1 MSKFVIEKPFWD
13 IFPDAAFAVI
23 AAKGIHNEGENP
35 AARALLA
42 QACLD
47 AKKYLVEEQTSQNPV
62 VAVWREAF
70 SKFKTKKGVRSSIEA
85 LLKRIDKG
93 VGVGSIN
100 PIVDLYNAVSLRY
113 GLPSGVEDLDTF
125 MGDLRLTVTAGGDD
139 FLALGDLEPDPTLAG
154 EVCYLDDV
162 GAVCRCWNWR
172 DGQRTMATEKT
183 KNAFMIIECVDPT
196 RIDALR
202 AAMEELAKG
211 VEEVLGGRIAAAK
224 IMTKDD
230 AAMEL

>member
-1 MSKFVIEKPFWD
+1 MSKFVIEDSFWE
-13 IFPDAAFAVI
+13 IFPEAAFAVI
-23 AAKGIHNEGENP
+23 LAKGIHNEGDNP
-35 AARALLA
+35 AARALLEG
-42 QACLD
+42 ACLD
-47 AKKYLVEEQTSQNPV
+47 AKKYLVSEQTSQNPV

-100 PIVDLYNAVSLRY
+100 PVVDLYNAVSLRY

-125 MGDLRLTVTAGGDD
+125 VGDLRLTVTVGKDD
-139 FLALGDLEPDPTLAG
+139 FLALGDPSPDPTLPG
-154 EVCYLDDV
+154 EVCYLDDI

-183 KNAFMIIECVDPT
+183 KNAFMIIECVDPA

-211 VEEVLGGRIAAAK
+211 VTQYLGGTVTKAK
-224 IMTKDD
+224 IMTKED
-230 AAMEL
+230 AVLEL

>member
-1 MSKFVIEKPFWD
+1 MSKFVIEDSFWR
-13 IFPDAAFAVI
+13 IFPGAAFAVI
-23 AAKGIHNEGENP
+23 LAKGIHNEGDNP
-35 AARALLA
+35 AARALLEG
-42 QACLD
+42 ACLD
-47 AKKYLVEEQTSQNPV
+47 AKKFLVAEQTSQNPV
-62 VAVWREAF
+62 VSVWREAF

-100 PIVDLYNAVSLRY
+100 PVVDLYNAVSLRY

-125 MGDLRLTVTAGGDD
+125 IGDLRLTVTAGGDD
-139 FLALGDLEPDPTLAG
+139 FLALGDPSPDPTLPG
-154 EVCYLDDV
+154 EVCYLDDI

-202 AAMEELAKG
+202 GAMEELAKG
-211 VEEVLGGRIAAAK
+211 VVEYLGGTVAAAK
-224 IMTKDD
+224 IMTKED
-230 AAMEL
+230 AVIEL

>member
-1 MSKFVIEKPFWD
+1 MSRFVIEEPFWN

-23 AAKGIHNEGENP
+23 LANGIKNEGENP
-35 AARALLA
+35 AARELLE

-47 AKKYLVEEQTSQNPV
+47 AKKFLVAEQTSQNPV

-100 PIVDLYNAVSLRY
+100 PVVDVYNAVSLRY

-125 MGDLRLTVTAGGDD
+125 AGDLRLTVTKGGDS

-154 EVCYLDDV
+154 EVCYLDDA

-196 RIDALR
+196 RMEALR
-202 AAMEELAKG
+202 AAMDELARG
-211 VEEVLGGRIAAAK
+211 VTEHLGGTVAAAK
-224 IMTKDD
+224 IMTKKD
-230 AAMEL
+230 AVLEL